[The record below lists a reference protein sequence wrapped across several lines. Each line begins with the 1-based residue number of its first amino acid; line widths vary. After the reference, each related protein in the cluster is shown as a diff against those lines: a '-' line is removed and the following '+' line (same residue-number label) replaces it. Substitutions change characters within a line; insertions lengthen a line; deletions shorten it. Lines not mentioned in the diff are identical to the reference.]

1 MFLQSIDFIKCKI
14 LYLYIVTGEFFFFS
28 GREQRLNE
36 TQIHQKSSSNNI
48 SRSSDTEEDIDE
60 DECSEGQDIEH
71 RLIKNLLYGYDK
83 NVRPI
88 KNKRMAIQV
97 EFDLAYNQL
106 VDLVRNSYHIRR
118 RKIFCKKNMK
128 SILFA
133 IADQRYLLRARTINI
148 TR

>member
-1 MFLQSIDFIKCKI
+1 M
-14 LYLYIVTGEFFFFS
+14 
-28 GREQRLNE
+28 NE